1 MWVNHV
7 IKFFGRYMSLLGCLY
22 QLELMWV
29 DFGFVNLRFCQVIY
43 LDLIKYIYLLDF
55 YFEKMTLVYWFWL
68 FERQLI

>member
-7 IKFFGRYMSLLGCLY
+7 IKFFGRYISLLGCLY
-22 QLELMWV
+22 QWELMWV

-55 YFEKMTLVYWFWL
+55 DFEKMTLVYWFWL